1 MNINRFTANTFLLF
15 IASSFAFSQAVEDP
29 TPAIVD
35 TSQAKPDQIGKIST
49 MVLANRITNISGFER
64 LIIGDLL
71 GDEMMETSAASM
83 VVGETQAK
91 EAMGASFDPNCFS
104 DSCAI
109 AVGKYL
115 NLSNV
120 VTFGIINVKKI
131 ADSADADTLLAVK
144 DSVITATIIMKN
156 FNIGTGQTVVE
167 KSFPFKGDTDKLFM
181 TARRLVWSAVGVEPP
196 PGRFP
201 EDLINNKVSLKEKM
215 FSYYRNILL
224 YYRNTL
230 LPWFQDNT
238 EMTMIIGG
246 LVLISGGWLLFGGGG
261 GDDGGSDSPPTFPEG
276 PSSEVQL

>member
-1 MNINRFTANTFLLF
+1 
-15 IASSFAFSQAVEDP
+15 
-29 TPAIVD
+29 
-35 TSQAKPDQIGKIST
+35 

-261 GDDGGSDSPPTFPEG
+261 GDDGGSGSPPTFPEG

>member
-29 TPAIVD
+29 TPTIAD

-83 VVGETQAK
+83 VVGEIQAK
-91 EAMGASFDPNCFS
+91 EAMGASFDPSCFS

-120 VTFGIINVKKI
+120 ITFGIINVKKI

-144 DSVITATIIMKN
+144 DSIITATIIMKN

-181 TARRLVWSAVGVEPP
+181 TARRLVWSAVNVEPP

-201 EDLINNKVSLKEKM
+201 EDLINKKVSLKEKM
-215 FSYYRNILL
+215 LSYYYNTLL

-238 EMTMIIGG
+238 EMTIIIGG

-261 GDDGGSDSPPTFPEG
+261 GDDGGSESPPAFPEG

>member
-29 TPAIVD
+29 TPTIAD

-83 VVGETQAK
+83 VVGEIQAK
-91 EAMGASFDPNCFS
+91 EAMGASFDPSCFS

-120 VTFGIINVKKI
+120 ITFGIINVKKI

-144 DSVITATIIMKN
+144 DSIITATIIMKN

-167 KSFPFKGDTDKLFM
+167 KSFSFKGDTDKLFM
-181 TARRLVWSAVGVEPP
+181 TARRLVWSAVNVEPP

-201 EDLINNKVSLKEKM
+201 EDIINNKVSLKEKM
-215 FSYYRNILL
+215 LSYYYNTLL

-238 EMTMIIGG
+238 EMTIIIGG

-261 GDDGGSDSPPTFPEG
+261 GDDGGSESPPAFPEG

>member
-1 MNINRFTANTFLLF
+1 M
-15 IASSFAFSQAVEDP
+15 IASGARPIFAVP
-29 TPAIVD
+29 
-35 TSQAKPDQIGKIST
+35 
-49 MVLANRITNISGFER
+49 
-64 LIIGDLL
+64 
-71 GDEMMETSAASM
+71 
-83 VVGETQAK
+83 
-91 EAMGASFDPNCFS
+91 
-104 DSCAI
+104 
-109 AVGKYL
+109 
-115 NLSNV
+115 
-120 VTFGIINVKKI
+120 
-131 ADSADADTLLAVK
+131 DSADADTLLAVK

-261 GDDGGSDSPPTFPEG
+261 GDDGGSGSPPTFPEG

>member
-261 GDDGGSDSPPTFPEG
+261 GDDGGSGSPPTFPEG

>member
-91 EAMGASFDPNCFS
+91 EAMGANFDPNCFS

-261 GDDGGSDSPPTFPEG
+261 GDDGGSGSPPTFPEG

>member
-49 MVLANRITNISGFER
+49 MVLANRITKKSGFER

-261 GDDGGSDSPPTFPEG
+261 GDDGGSGSPPTFPEG

>member
-215 FSYYRNILL
+215 FSYYRNTLL

-261 GDDGGSDSPPTFPEG
+261 GDDGGSGSPPTFPEG

>member
-29 TPAIVD
+29 TPTIAD

-83 VVGETQAK
+83 VVGEIQAK
-91 EAMGASFDPNCFS
+91 EAMGASFDPSCFS

-120 VTFGIINVKKI
+120 ITFGIINVKKI

-144 DSVITATIIMKN
+144 DSIITATIIMKN

-167 KSFPFKGDTDKLFM
+167 KSFSFKGDTDKLFM
-181 TARRLVWSAVGVEPP
+181 TARRLVWSAVNVEPP

-201 EDLINNKVSLKEKM
+201 EDIINNKVSLKEKM
-215 FSYYRNILL
+215 LSYYYNTLL

-261 GDDGGSDSPPTFPEG
+261 GDNGGSESPPAFPEG

>member
-215 FSYYRNILL
+215 FSYYRNTLL

>member
-29 TPAIVD
+29 TPTIAD

-83 VVGETQAK
+83 VVGEIQAK
-91 EAMGASFDPNCFS
+91 EAMGASFDPSCFS

-120 VTFGIINVKKI
+120 ITFGIINVKKI

-144 DSVITATIIMKN
+144 DSIITATIIMKN

-167 KSFPFKGDTDKLFM
+167 KSFSFKGDTDKLFM
-181 TARRLVWSAVGVEPP
+181 TARRLVWSAVNVEPP

-201 EDLINNKVSLKEKM
+201 EDIINNKVSLKEKM
-215 FSYYRNILL
+215 LSYYYNTLL

-261 GDDGGSDSPPTFPEG
+261 GDDGGSESPPAFPEG